1 MNAVLES
8 CHTAA
13 APPTHQSAKQF
24 TIVVA
29 GNPNAGKTSLF
40 NALTGLRQKVA
51 NYPGVT
57 VESKTGDWSL
67 DDDVPAAR
75 LIDLPGLYSLN
86 PTSLDE
92 QIARD
97 VLLGRQPALADPDVT
112 VVVVDATN
120 LVRNLYL
127 ATQLIETGRPVVVA
141 MTMFDLAERSG
152 LKINVRKLSKE
163 LGVAVVPVVA
173 KQRRGLDDL
182 ARAVRVAIEQ
192 ADLRFPLPLGEGQ
205 GEGLR
210 RDMPSPLT
218 PLSEGEGNRNRQS
231 NLIRRYAII
240 ERIVSDSVDVR
251 HDGRTRISERI
262 DRVVT
267 HRVFGPLILL
277 VVMLFVFQAIF
288 SWASLPMT
296 LIGSVFSGLGDV
308 ARNYLPT
315 GILTDLLADGI
326 IAGVGGVLA
335 FLPQILLLF
344 LFISLLE
351 DSGYMARAAFL
362 MDRLMRAVGLHG
374 KAFVPLLSSFAC
386 AVPGIMATRTI
397 EHPKDRVTTIM
408 IAPFMSCSARL
419 PIYTLVI
426 AALFSGRTVLGF
438 ISLGAVII
446 LAMYLFGILAA
457 ILVALV
463 MKRTVLKALPTPFV
477 MELPPYRLPDAR
489 NVGHALLSRCSIF
502 LRKAGTVILAMSILF
517 WALAAFP
524 RSGSAPIPLGE
535 GEGVR
540 DLAATQALTPSLSQR
555 ERANQV
561 EHSFAGRAGRIIE
574 PIIAPLG
581 FDWKI
586 GVGLISSFAARET
599 IISTLNIVYNVGDD
613 SANKSSLVDAMRN
626 ARRPDGSRVWTPLT
640 GLSLILFFLL
650 ACQCM
655 STVAIVRRETNSWR
669 WPVFMVSYMLVL
681 AYVVSLVTYQGGHLL
696 GFA

>member
-1 MNAVLES
+1 MSTVLEI
-8 CHTAA
+8 CHRTEAS
-13 APPTHQSAKQF
+13 SAVNFPEQL
-24 TIVVA
+24 TVVVA

-57 VESKTGDWSL
+57 VESKTGEWPL
-67 DDDVPAAR
+67 DKRMPPAR

-97 VLLGRQPALADPDVT
+97 VLLGSHSELTDPDVT

-127 ATQLIETGRPVVVA
+127 ATQLIETGKPIVIA
-141 MTMFDLAERSG
+141 LTMFDLAKRSG
-152 LKINVRKLSKE
+152 LKINIRKLSTE
-163 LGVAVVPVVA
+163 LGVPVVPVVA
-173 KQRRGLDDL
+173 KQRVGLDDL
-182 ARAVRVAIEQ
+182 ARAVLKINDEQ
-192 ADLRFPLPLGEGQ
+192 HS
-205 GEGLR
+205 R
-210 RDMPSPLT
+210 RGSSPT
-218 PLSEGEGNRNRQS
+218 VRGSVCVGKEAVDNQANRQS
-231 NLIRRYAII
+231 NLIRRYAMI
-240 ERIVSDSVDVR
+240 ERIVSDAVEMQN
-251 HDGRTRISERI
+251 DGQARVSERI
-262 DRVVT
+262 DRIVT
-267 HRVFGPLILL
+267 HRIFGPLILL
-277 VVMLFVFQAIF
+277 LVMLFVFQAIF

-296 LIGSVFSGLGDV
+296 LIDSVFTGLADLV
-308 ARNYLPT
+308 RAHLPA

-344 LFISLLE
+344 FFISLLE

-362 MDRLMRAVGLHG
+362 MDRVMRAVGLHG
-374 KAFVPLLSSFAC
+374 RAFVPLLSSFAC

-397 EHPKDRVTTIM
+397 EHPKDRLTTIM

-426 AALFSGRTVLGF
+426 AALFSGKTVLGF
-438 ISLGAVII
+438 VSLGAVII
-446 LAMYLFGILAA
+446 LAMYLFGVLTAV
-457 ILVALV
+457 LVALV
-463 MKRTVLKALPTPFV
+463 MKRTVLRAPPTPFV

-489 NVGHALLSRCSIF
+489 NVGHALLSRCSMF

-524 RSGSAPIPLGE
+524 RAPKTQIGNPSA
-535 GEGVR
+535 
-540 DLAATQALTPSLSQR
+540 AASDQIQ
-555 ERANQV
+555 N
-561 EHSFAGRAGRIIE
+561 SFAGRGGRLIE
-574 PIIAPLG
+574 PLIAPLG

-586 GVGLISSFAARET
+586 GVGLISSFVARET

-613 SANKSSLVDAMRN
+613 SENKSSLIDAMHN
-626 ARRPDGSRVWTPLT
+626 ARRPDGSQVWTPLT

-669 WPVFMVSYMLVL
+669 WPLFMISYMLVL
-681 AYVVSLVTYQGGHLL
+681 AYVVSLITYQGGHLL

>member
-1 MNAVLES
+1 MILLATRMSTALES
-8 CHTAA
+8 CHTSE
-13 APPTHQSAKQF
+13 APSGVHPAKQF

-57 VESKTGDWSL
+57 VESKTGEWSL
-67 DDDVPAAR
+67 EDRLRPAR
-75 LIDLPGLYSLN
+75 LIDLPGLYSLH

-97 VLLGRQPALADPDVT
+97 VLLGRHPELADPDVT

-127 ATQLIETGRPVVVA
+127 ATQLIEEARPLVIA
-141 MTMFDLAERSG
+141 LTMFDLVARSG
-152 LKINVRKLSKE
+152 LKINIRKLSAE
-163 LGVAVVPVVA
+163 LGVPVVPVVA
-173 KQRRGLDDL
+173 KQRVGLDEL
-182 ARAVRVAIEQ
+182 ARAVLKVSGDHCAATFQDEVHEDPDP
-192 ADLRFPLPLGEGQ
+192 A
-205 GEGLR
+205 
-210 RDMPSPLT
+210 
-218 PLSEGEGNRNRQS
+218 NRQS
-231 NLIRRYAII
+231 SLIRRYAMI
-240 ERIVSDSVDVR
+240 ERVVSDAVDVR
-251 HDGRTRISERI
+251 NDGGTRISERI

-267 HRVFGPLILL
+267 HRIFGPMILL
-277 VVMLFVFQAIF
+277 LVMLFVFQAIF

-296 LIGSVFSGLGDV
+296 LIDSVFTGLGDL
-308 ARNYLPT
+308 ARTYLPSS
-315 GILTDLLADGI
+315 IFTDLLADGI

-362 MDRLMRAVGLHG
+362 MDRLMRAAGLHG

-397 EHPKDRVTTIM
+397 EHPKDRITTIM

-426 AALFSGRTVLGF
+426 AALFSGKTVLGF

-446 LAMYLFGILAA
+446 LAMYLFGILTA
-457 ILVALV
+457 ILVALL
-463 MKRTVLKALPTPFV
+463 MKRTVLKAPPTPFV
-477 MELPPYRLPDAR
+477 MELPPYRLPDPR
-489 NVGHALLSRCSIF
+489 NVAHALLSRCSIF

-524 RSGSAPIPLGE
+524 RAENPHTGSPSE
-535 GEGVR
+535 
-540 DLAATQALTPSLSQR
+540 AASHHVQ
-555 ERANQV
+555 N
-561 EHSFAGRAGRIIE
+561 SFAGRAGRLIE
-574 PIIAPLG
+574 PVIAPLG

-599 IISTLNIVYNVGDD
+599 IISTLNIVYSVGDD
-613 SANKSSLVDAMRN
+613 SENKSSLVEAMRS

-669 WPVFMVSYMLVL
+669 WPLFMVSYMLVL
-681 AYVVSLVTYQGGHLL
+681 AYVVSLITYQGGHLL

>member
-1 MNAVLES
+1 MRALLETKQSVEAAVPLRLE
-8 CHTAA
+8 
-13 APPTHQSAKQF
+13 KQL

-57 VESKTGDWSL
+57 VERKTGEWPLNDRIP
-67 DDDVPAAR
+67 PAS

-97 VLLGRQPALADPDVT
+97 VLLGRQPEVAEADVT
-112 VVVVDATN
+112 IVVVDATN

-127 ATQLIETGRPVVVA
+127 ATQLIETGRPVVIA
-141 MTMFDLAERSG
+141 LTMFDLAERSG
-152 LKINVRKLSKE
+152 LKINVRKLSGE
-163 LGVAVVPVVA
+163 LGVPVIPVVA
-173 KQRRGLDDL
+173 KQRIGLDDL
-182 ARAVRVAIEQ
+182 ARAVLRIEGMPGAGN
-192 ADLRFPLPLGEGQ
+192 ADALVRNDFAAHKKSSRKGEQTGLHAANDAD
-205 GEGLR
+205 EGAR
-210 RDMPSPLT
+210 AP
-218 PLSEGEGNRNRQS
+218 GNQTD
-231 NLIRRYAII
+231 LIRRYAMI
-240 ERIVSDSVDVR
+240 ERIVSDAIDMR
-251 HDGRTRISERI
+251 NDGRTRTSERI

-267 HRVFGPLILL
+267 HRIFGPVILL
-277 VVMLFVFQAIF
+277 LVMLFVFQAIF

-296 LIGSVFSGLGDV
+296 LVDSVFTGLADLV
-308 ARNYLPT
+308 RAHLPAN
-315 GILTDLLADGI
+315 ILTNLLADGI
-326 IAGVGGVLA
+326 IVGVGAVLA

-397 EHPKDRVTTIM
+397 EHPKDRIITIM

-426 AALFSGRTVLGF
+426 AALFSGKTVLGF

-463 MKRTVLKALPTPFV
+463 MKRTVLKAPPTPFV

-502 LRKAGTVILAMSILF
+502 LRKAGTVILLMSILF

-524 RSGSAPIPLGE
+524 RASRTQSVGTTE
-535 GEGVR
+535 
-540 DLAATQALTPSLSQR
+540 AASQQIQ
-555 ERANQV
+555 N
-561 EHSFAGRAGRIIE
+561 SFAGRAGRFIE
-574 PIIAPLG
+574 PVIAPLG

-586 GVGLISSFAARET
+586 GVGLISSFVARET

-613 SANKSSLVDAMRN
+613 SANKSSLVGGMRN
-626 ARRPDGSRVWTPLT
+626 ARRADGSRVWTPLT

-669 WPVFMVSYMLVL
+669 WPLFMVSYMLVL
-681 AYVVSLVTYQGGHLL
+681 AYVVSLITYQGGLLL

>member
-1 MNAVLES
+1 MSTVLETYHS
-8 CHTAA
+8 AEAPFAA
-13 APPTHQSAKQF
+13 ECAKSL

-57 VESKTGDWSL
+57 VESKTGEWVL
-67 DDDVPAAR
+67 DKRLPVAR

-97 VLLGRQPALADPDVT
+97 VLLGRQTEIADPDVT

-127 ATQLIETGRPVVVA
+127 ATQLIETGRAVVIA
-141 MTMFDLAERSG
+141 LTMFDLAERSG
-152 LKINVRKLSKE
+152 LRIDVQKLSAE

-173 KQRRGLDDL
+173 KQRRGLNDLSRTVIKAHDECSATSFRGLEFDDP
-182 ARAVRVAIEQ
+182 R
-192 ADLRFPLPLGEGQ
+192 PGQ
-205 GEGLR
+205 
-210 RDMPSPLT
+210 D
-218 PLSEGEGNRNRQS
+218 QS
-231 NLIRRYAII
+231 DLIRRYAMI
-240 ERIVSDSVDVR
+240 ERIVSEAVDVR
-251 HDGRTRISERI
+251 ADERTRVSERI

-267 HRVFGPLILL
+267 HRIFGPVILL
-277 VVMLFVFQAIF
+277 LVMLFVFQAIF

-296 LIGSVFSGLGDV
+296 LIDSVFTGLGDL
-308 ARNYLPT
+308 ARTYLPSS
-315 GILTDLLADGI
+315 IFTDLLADGI

-374 KAFVPLLSSFAC
+374 RAFVPLLSSFAC

-397 EHPKDRVTTIM
+397 EHPKDRITTIM

-426 AALFSGRTVLGF
+426 AALFSGKAVLRF

-446 LAMYLFGILAA
+446 LAMYLFGVLAA

-463 MKRTVLKALPTPFV
+463 MKRTVLKAPPTPFV
-477 MELPPYRLPDAR
+477 MELPPYRLPDVR
-489 NVGHALLSRCSIF
+489 NVAHALLSRCSIF

-524 RSGSAPIPLGE
+524 RSGNPHNGSPSE
-535 GEGVR
+535 
-540 DLAATQALTPSLSQR
+540 AASH
-555 ERANQV
+555 QV
-561 EHSFAGRAGRIIE
+561 QNSFAGRAGRLIE
-574 PIIAPLG
+574 PVIAPLG

-599 IISTLNIVYNVGDD
+599 IISTLNIVYSVGDD
-613 SANKSSLVDAMRN
+613 SENKSSLVEAMRT

-669 WPVFMVSYMLVL
+669 WPLFMVSYMLVL
-681 AYVVSLVTYQGGHLL
+681 AYVTSLVVYQGGHLL
-696 GFA
+696 GFV

>member
-1 MNAVLES
+1 
-8 CHTAA
+8 
-13 APPTHQSAKQF
+13 
-24 TIVVA
+24 
-29 GNPNAGKTSLF
+29 
-40 NALTGLRQKVA
+40 
-51 NYPGVT
+51 
-57 VESKTGDWSL
+57 
-67 DDDVPAAR
+67 
-75 LIDLPGLYSLN
+75 
-86 PTSLDE
+86 
-92 QIARD
+92 
-97 VLLGRQPALADPDVT
+97 
-112 VVVVDATN
+112 
-120 LVRNLYL
+120 VRNLYL
-127 ATQLIETGRPVVVA
+127 ATQLIETGRPVVIA
-141 MTMFDLAERSG
+141 LTMFDLAERSG
-152 LKINVRKLSKE
+152 LKINVRKLSSE
-163 LGVAVVPVVA
+163 LGVPVIPVVA
-173 KQRRGLDDL
+173 KQRVGLDEL
-182 ARAVRVAIEQ
+182 AQAVLKVDRKH
-192 ADLRFPLPLGEGQ
+192 
-205 GEGLR
+205 
-210 RDMPSPLT
+210 SPTLLHRELLEDCN
-218 PLSEGEGNRNRQS
+218 PPNRQS
-231 NLIRRYAII
+231 NLIRRYAMI
-240 ERIVSDSVDVR
+240 ERIVSDAVDV
-251 HDGRTRISERI
+251 GSLGKTRISERI
-262 DRVVT
+262 DRIVT
-267 HRVFGPLILL
+267 HRILGPVILL
-277 VVMLFVFQAIF
+277 IVMLFVFQAIF

-296 LIGSVFSGLGDV
+296 LIDSVFTGLGDL
-308 ARNYLPT
+308 ARTYLPSS
-315 GILTDLLADGI
+315 IFTDLLADGI

-397 EHPKDRVTTIM
+397 EHPKDRITTIM

-457 ILVALV
+457 IVVAFL
-463 MKRTVLKALPTPFV
+463 MKRTVLKAPPTPFV

-489 NVGHALLSRCSIF
+489 NVAHALLSRCSIF

-524 RSGSAPIPLGE
+524 RSGKPQTGNVSE
-535 GEGVR
+535 
-540 DLAATQALTPSLSQR
+540 AASTQIQ
-555 ERANQV
+555 N
-561 EHSFAGRAGRIIE
+561 SFAGRAGRLIE
-574 PIIAPLG
+574 PAITPLG

-586 GVGLISSFAARET
+586 GVGLISSFVARET

-613 SANKSSLVDAMRN
+613 SANKSSLIDAMRN
-626 ARRPDGSRVWTPLT
+626 ARRADGSQVWTPLT

-669 WPVFMVSYMLVL
+669 WPAFMVSYMLVL
-681 AYVVSLVTYQGGHLL
+681 AYVTSLIVYQGGHLL

>member
-1 MNAVLES
+1 MSAVFES
-8 CHTAA
+8 CHATEVISGL
-13 APPTHQSAKQF
+13 HSAKQF

-57 VESKTGDWSL
+57 VESKTGEWSL
-67 DDDVPAAR
+67 ANDLAPAL

-97 VLLGRQPALADPDVT
+97 VLLGRHPELADPDVT

-127 ATQLIETGRPVVVA
+127 ATQLIDTGRPVVIA
-141 MTMFDLAERSG
+141 LTMFDLAERSG
-152 LKINVRKLSKE
+152 LKINIRKLTAE
-163 LGVAVVPVVA
+163 LGVPAVPVVA
-173 KQRRGLDDL
+173 KQRVGLDDL
-182 ARAVRVAIEQ
+182 ARAVLKVKRRSDAGNAEVLVRKDFVA
-192 ADLRFPLPLGEGQ
+192 
-205 GEGLR
+205 R
-210 RDMPSPLT
+210 RRSP
-218 PLSEGEGNRNRQS
+218 GNRAETDSRAANDADEDVRAPRSQT

-240 ERIVSDSVDVR
+240 ERIVSDAVNVR
-251 HDGRTRISERI
+251 NDGRTRTSERI
-262 DRVVT
+262 DRIVT
-267 HRVFGPLILL
+267 HRIFGPVILL
-277 VVMLFVFQAIF
+277 CVMLFVFQAIF

-296 LIGSVFSGLGDV
+296 LIDSVFTGLGELV
-308 ARNYLPT
+308 RTHLPA
-315 GILTDLLADGI
+315 GVLADLLADGI

-386 AVPGIMATRTI
+386 GVPGIMATRTI
-397 EHPKDRVTTIM
+397 EHPKDRITTIM

-426 AALFSGRTVLGF
+426 AALFSGKTVLGF

-463 MKRTVLKALPTPFV
+463 MKRTVLKAPPTPFV

-489 NVGHALLSRCSIF
+489 NVARALLSRCSIF

-524 RSGSAPIPLGE
+524 RMSKSQTGSASE
-535 GEGVR
+535 
-540 DLAATQALTPSLSQR
+540 AASTQIQ
-555 ERANQV
+555 N
-561 EHSFAGRAGRIIE
+561 SFAGRAGHLIE
-574 PIIAPLG
+574 PVIAPLG

-586 GVGLISSFAARET
+586 GVGLITSFVARET

-613 SANKSSLVDAMRN
+613 SENKSSLVDAMRN

-669 WPVFMVSYMLVL
+669 WPLFMVSYMLVL
-681 AYVVSLVTYQGGHLL
+681 AYVVSLITYQGGHLL
-696 GFA
+696 GFT